1 MKFTNNYFFYENVY
15 DYCFIVDPTTSVIAM
30 EIQKQAYICKNNLNL
45 ENVLTAILCLKK
57 VRKSLLVKSKLL
69 TFLH

>member
-1 MKFTNNYFFYENVY
+1 MKFTNNYFLCENVY